1 MKKTFLLL
9 ITLLAFINV
18 FASNASLSVGSG
30 SFDFKCQG
38 AFEGITMRVDYY
50 LPEEGD
56 LSAMPI
62 QFVMSGTDR
71 NSDDYRDAWI
81 ERADFYKVIVL
92 APCFTA
98 EDFPSSMYQQ
108 GNVKKAYSSSDPSYM
123 SYVVIDDIFLYFKEL
138 VSSSQTQYNLYGHS
152 AGAQFVHRFVLFHQS
167 PYLNKAVA
175 ANAGTY
181 TFPTDEAK
189 YQFGYSNIGG
199 MVQWNIAQV
208 LSKDLTLLI
217 GEDDT
222 ERDSN
227 LNVTEEADEQG
238 LNRKERGLN
247 FYQKWSAVAKSLG
260 IDYIWQLKS
269 VEGVS
274 HSNKRMSP
282 VAANL
287 LYGNSSQGI
296 DTIEDNTIS
305 FGSRK
310 IMLDGQLII
319 DYDGAKYQVNGMKA
333 IR

>member
-1 MKKTFLLL
+1 MKKILLL
-9 ITLLAFINV
+9 LVTLMSFFHILASGTS
-18 FASNASLSVGSG
+18 FAVGSG

-38 AFEGITMRVDYY
+38 AFEGITMRIDYY
-50 LPEEGD
+50 IPAAGD
-56 LSAMPI
+56 LSNMPI

-71 NSDDYRDAWI
+71 NSDVYRDAWI
-81 ERADFYKVIVL
+81 ESADLYKVIVL
-92 APCFTA
+92 APYFSA

-108 GNVKKAYSSSDPSYM
+108 GNVKKAFQNSDNSCMTYTL
-123 SYVVIDDIFLYFKEL
+123 IDEIFLHFKDL
-138 VSSSQTQYNLYGHS
+138 VNSSQDKYNLYGHS
-152 AGAQFVHRFVLFHQS
+152 AGAQFVHRFVLFHHS

-181 TFPTDEAK
+181 TFPTDAAK

-199 MVQWNIAQV
+199 MAQWNISQA
-208 LSKDLTLLI
+208 LAKDLTLLI
-217 GEDDT
+217 GEEDT

-247 FYQKWSAVAKSLG
+247 FYQRWSEQAKSLG

-282 VAANL
+282 VAADL
-287 LYGNSSQGI
+287 LYGNIPQAIGTVNDGPSS
-296 DTIEDNTIS
+296 S
-305 FGSRK
+305 VSCK
-310 IMLDGQLII
+310 ILLDGQMII
-319 DYDGAKYQVNGMKA
+319 EHDGIRYQVNGMFLK
-333 IR
+333 

>member
-9 ITLLAFINV
+9 ITLLTFIKV
-18 FASNASLSVGSG
+18 LATNASLPIGSG

-50 LPEEGD
+50 LPAEGD
-56 LSAMPI
+56 LSTMPI
-62 QFVMSGTDR
+62 QFVMCGTDR
-71 NSDDYRDAWI
+71 NSDVYRDSWI

-98 EDFPSSMYQQ
+98 EEFPSSMYQQ
-108 GNVKKAYSSSDPSYM
+108 GNVKKAYSSSDPSLM
-123 SYVVIDDIFLYFKEL
+123 SYVLIDDIFLYFKEL
-138 VSSSQTQYNLYGHS
+138 VNSSQTQYNLYGHS

-199 MVQWNIAQV
+199 MAQWNISQA
-208 LSKDLTLLI
+208 LSTDLTLFL
-217 GEDDT
+217 GEEDT
-222 ERDSN
+222 KRDSN
-227 LNVTEEADEQG
+227 LNVTKEADKQG
-238 LNRKERGLN
+238 LNRKERGIN
-247 FYQKWSAVAKSLG
+247 FHQKWSSKAKSLG
-260 IDYIWQLKS
+260 IDCIWKIKF

-282 VAANL
+282 IAANL
-287 LYGNSSQGI
+287 LYGDS
-296 DTIEDNTIS
+296 
-305 FGSRK
+305 
-310 IMLDGQLII
+310 
-319 DYDGAKYQVNGMKA
+319 
-333 IR
+333 